1 MSRLQ
6 NFIAVTKNDCK
17 EFVNKYLDERNVA
30 CDHLAK
36 RFLARKSVLT
46 LILKNIVSEFR
57 QKKLT
62 QMDGLMEPLLK
73 VAVEQTAEK
82 TAIET
87 EKKTLLNNIRSLMKK
102 LNLSAKE
109 AMDILDVPADKQNEY
124 DAFV

>member
-1 MSRLQ
+1 
-6 NFIAVTKNDCK
+6 
-17 EFVNKYLDERNVA
+17 
-30 CDHLAK
+30 
-36 RFLARKSVLT
+36 
-46 LILKNIVSEFR
+46 
-57 QKKLT
+57 
-62 QMDGLMEPLLK
+62 MDGLMEPLLK
-73 VAVEQTAEK
+73 VAVKQTAEK